1 MKKALITGIT
11 GQDGSYLAEL
21 LLEKGYKVY
30 GIVRRTSLLYSHT
43 RLDHIRD
50 KLILEYG
57 DLSDGSSLTKYITK
71 MTRENEGFEIFE
83 VYNLAAQSH
92 VQISFEI
99 PEYTSLI
106 DGLGTLKIL
115 EAIRTLPPDIIK
127 KTRFYQAGTSE
138 MFGAVL
144 EKPQKETTP
153 FNPQS
158 PYACAKVYSHYLV
171 NNYRDA
177 YDLYACN
184 GILFNHETPR
194 RGENFVTM
202 KIVNGVKKIVEQ
214 EKEYEKEFE
223 KECEKEC
230 AECMCEYESIF
241 HNDNVKEERVKK
253 PHYVLTLGNI
263 DSQRDWGHGKDYVYG
278 MWLMLQQD
286 KPDNYVLATGKTYTV
301 RYFIERCFAKVGK
314 GIVWSGQG
322 INEVGREKSSGKI
335 LVKIDEKYFRPCEV
349 DFLLGDA
356 TKAET
361 ELGWRREY
369 DLDGLIDDMM
379 K

>member
-1 MKKALITGIT
+1 MNKIAFITGIT

-21 LLEKGYKVY
+21 LIEKGYKVY

-57 DLSDGSSLTKYITK
+57 DLSDGSSLTNYITK
-71 MTRENEGFEIFE
+71 MTRENEGFEVFE
-83 VYNLAAQSH
+83 IYNLAAQSH

-106 DGLGTLKIL
+106 DGLGTLKLL
-115 EAIRTLPPDIIK
+115 EAIRILPPDVIK
-127 KTRFYQAGTSE
+127 RTRFYQAGTSE

-144 EKPQKETTP
+144 EKPQKETTL

-177 YDLYACN
+177 YNLFACN
-184 GILFNHETPR
+184 GILFNHESPR

-202 KIVNGVKKIVEQ
+202 KVVNGVKKIVEQ
-214 EKEYEKEFE
+214 ERENK
-223 KECEKEC
+223 
-230 AECMCEYESIF
+230 S
-241 HNDNVKEERVKK
+241 D
-253 PHYVLTLGNI
+253 YVLKLGNI
-263 DSQRDWGHGKDYVYG
+263 DSKRDWGHSKDYVYG

-286 KPDNYVLATGKTYTV
+286 KPDNYVLATGETYTV
-301 RYFIERCFAKVGK
+301 RDFIERCFAKVGK
-314 GIVWSGQG
+314 EIVWSGEG
-322 INEVGREKSSGKI
+322 VEEVGREKLTGKI
-335 LVKIDEKYFRPCEV
+335 VIKIDEKYFRPCEV

-361 ELGWRREY
+361 ELGWTREY
-369 DLDGLIDDMM
+369 NLDALIDDMM

>member
-1 MKKALITGIT
+1 MVKIAFITGIT
-11 GQDGSYLAEL
+11 GQDGSYLSEL
-21 LLEKGYKVY
+21 LIEKGYKVY

-43 RLDHIRD
+43 RLDHIRN

-57 DLSDGSSLTKYITK
+57 DLSDGSSLTNYITK
-71 MTRENEGFEIFE
+71 ITRENEGFEVFE

-115 EAIRTLPPDIIK
+115 EAIRTLPPNVIK
-127 KTRFYQAGTSE
+127 RTRFYQAGTSE

-158 PYACAKVYSHYLV
+158 PYACAKVYSHFLV

-177 YDLYACN
+177 YNLFACN
-184 GILFNHETPR
+184 GILFNHESVR

-202 KIVNGVKKIVEQ
+202 KVVNGVKKIVEQ
-214 EKEYEKEFE
+214 ERENK
-223 KECEKEC
+223 
-230 AECMCEYESIF
+230 S
-241 HNDNVKEERVKK
+241 D
-253 PHYVLTLGNI
+253 YVLKLGNI
-263 DSQRDWGHGKDYVYG
+263 DSKRDWGHSKDYVYG
-278 MWLMLQQD
+278 MWLMLQQE
-286 KPDNYVLATGKTYTV
+286 KPDNYVLATGETYTV
-301 RYFIERCFAKVGK
+301 REFIERCFAKVGK
-314 GIVWSGQG
+314 EIEWSGKG
-322 INEVGREKSSGKI
+322 VDEVGREKSTGKI
-335 LVKIDEKYFRPCEV
+335 VVKIDEKYFRPCEV
-349 DFLLGDA
+349 EFLLGDA
-356 TKAET
+356 SKAET
-361 ELGWRREY
+361 ELGWKREY
-369 DLDGLIDDMM
+369 DLDKLIEDMM

>member
-1 MKKALITGIT
+1 MSKIAFITGVT

-21 LLEKGYKVY
+21 LIEKGYKVY

-57 DLSDGSSLTKYITK
+57 DLSDGSSLTNYITK
-71 MTRENEGFEIFE
+71 MTRENEGFEVFE
-83 VYNLAAQSH
+83 IYNLAAQSH

-106 DGLGTLKIL
+106 DGLGTLKLL
-115 EAIRTLPPDIIK
+115 EAIRTLPPDVIK
-127 KTRFYQAGTSE
+127 RTKFYQAGTSE
-138 MFGAVL
+138 MFGDVL

-177 YDLYACN
+177 YNLFACN
-184 GILFNHETPR
+184 GILFNHESPR

-214 EKEYEKEFE
+214 EKT
-223 KECEKEC
+223 
-230 AECMCEYESIF
+230 M
-241 HNDNVKEERVKK
+241 NNPD
-253 PHYVLTLGNI
+253 YVLKLGNI
-263 DSQRDWGHGKDYVYG
+263 DSKRDWGHSKDYVYG
-278 MWLMLQQD
+278 MWLMIQQD
-286 KPDNYVLATGKTYTV
+286 KPDNYVLATGETYTV
-301 RYFIERCFAKVGK
+301 RDFIERCFAKVGK
-314 GIVWSGQG
+314 EIVWSGKG
-322 INEVGREKSSGKI
+322 IEEVGREKLTGKI
-335 LVKIDEKYFRPCEV
+335 LIKIDEKYFRPCEV
-349 DFLLGDA
+349 EFLLGDA

-361 ELGWRREY
+361 ELGWTREY
-369 DLDGLIDDMM
+369 DLDRLIDDMM
-379 K
+379 R

>member
-1 MKKALITGIT
+1 MTKIAFITGIT

-158 PYACAKVYSHYLV
+158 PYACAKVYSHFLV

-177 YDLYACN
+177 YDLFACN
-184 GILFNHETPR
+184 GILFNHESPR

-202 KIVNGVKKIVEQ
+202 KVVNGVKKIVEQ
-214 EKEYEKEFE
+214 ERENK
-223 KECEKEC
+223 
-230 AECMCEYESIF
+230 S
-241 HNDNVKEERVKK
+241 D
-253 PHYVLTLGNI
+253 YVLKLGNI
-263 DSQRDWGHGKDYVYG
+263 DSNRDWGHSKDYVYG

-286 KPDNYVLATGKTYTV
+286 KPDNYVLATGETYTV
-301 RYFIERCFAKVGK
+301 REFIERCFAKVGK
-314 GIVWSGQG
+314 EIVWQG
-322 INEVGREKSSGKI
+322 EGVDEVGREKSTGKI
-335 LVKIDEKYFRPCEV
+335 VVKIDEKYFRPCEV

-361 ELGWRREY
+361 ELGWTREY
-369 DLDGLIDDMM
+369 DLDKLIDDMM
-379 K
+379 S

>member
-1 MKKALITGIT
+1 MNKIAFITGIT

-21 LLEKGYKVY
+21 LTEKGYKVY

-57 DLSDGSSLTKYITK
+57 DLSDGSSLTNYITK
-71 MTRENEGFEIFE
+71 MTRENEGFEVFE
-83 VYNLAAQSH
+83 IYNMAAQSH

-106 DGLGTLKIL
+106 DGLGTLKML
-115 EAIRTLPPDIIK
+115 EAIRTLPPDVIK
-127 KTRFYQAGTSE
+127 KTKFYQAGTSE

-158 PYACAKVYSHYLV
+158 PYACAKVYSHFLV

-177 YDLYACN
+177 YDLFACN
-184 GILFNHETPR
+184 GILFNHESPR

-202 KIVNGVKKIVEQ
+202 KVVNGVKKIVEQ
-214 EKEYEKEFE
+214 ERENK
-223 KECEKEC
+223 
-230 AECMCEYESIF
+230 S
-241 HNDNVKEERVKK
+241 D
-253 PHYVLTLGNI
+253 YVLKLGNI
-263 DSQRDWGHGKDYVYG
+263 DSKRDWGHSKDYVYG

-286 KPDNYVLATGKTYTV
+286 KSDNYVLATGETYTV
-301 RYFIERCFAKVGK
+301 RDFIERCFAKVGK
-314 GIVWSGQG
+314 EIEWSGEG
-322 INEVGREKSSGKI
+322 VDEVGREKMTGKI
-335 LVKIDEKYFRPCEV
+335 LIKIDEKYFRPCEV

-361 ELGWRREY
+361 ELGWTREY
-369 DLDGLIDDMM
+369 DLDKLIDDMM
-379 K
+379 S

>member
-1 MKKALITGIT
+1 MSKIAFITGVT

-21 LLEKGYKVY
+21 LIEKGYKVY

-57 DLSDGSSLTKYITK
+57 DLSDGSSLTNYITK
-71 MTRENEGFEIFE
+71 MTRENEGFEVFE
-83 VYNLAAQSH
+83 IYNLAAQSH

-106 DGLGTLKIL
+106 DGLGTLKVL
-115 EAIRTLPPDIIK
+115 EAIRTLPADIRK
-127 KTRFYQAGTSE
+127 KTKFYQAGTSE
-138 MFGAVL
+138 MFGDVL

-171 NNYRDA
+171 NNYRDG
-177 YDLYACN
+177 YNLFACN
-184 GILFNHETPR
+184 GILFNHESPR

-214 EKEYEKEFE
+214 EKT
-223 KECEKEC
+223 
-230 AECMCEYESIF
+230 M
-241 HNDNVKEERVKK
+241 NNPD
-253 PHYVLTLGNI
+253 YVLKLGNI
-263 DSQRDWGHGKDYVYG
+263 DSKRDWGHSKDYVYG

-286 KPDNYVLATGKTYTV
+286 KPDNYVLATGETYTV
-301 RYFIERCFAKVGK
+301 RDFIERCFAKVGK
-314 GIVWSGQG
+314 VIEWSGEG
-322 INEVGREKSSGKI
+322 INEVGREKSTGKI

-349 DFLLGDA
+349 EFLLGDA

-361 ELGWRREY
+361 ELGWTREY
-369 DLDGLIDDMM
+369 DLDRLIDDMM
-379 K
+379 R

>member
-1 MKKALITGIT
+1 MSKIAFITGVT

-21 LLEKGYKVY
+21 LIEKGYKVY

-57 DLSDGSSLTKYITK
+57 DLSDGSSLTNYITK
-71 MTRENEGFEIFE
+71 MTRENEGFEVFE
-83 VYNLAAQSH
+83 IYNLAAQSH

-106 DGLGTLKIL
+106 DGLGTLKVL
-115 EAIRTLPPDIIK
+115 EAIRTLPADIRK
-127 KTRFYQAGTSE
+127 KTKFYQAGTSE
-138 MFGAVL
+138 MFGDVL

-171 NNYRDA
+171 NNYRDG
-177 YDLYACN
+177 YNLFACN
-184 GILFNHETPR
+184 GILFNHESPR

-214 EKEYEKEFE
+214 EKT
-223 KECEKEC
+223 
-230 AECMCEYESIF
+230 M
-241 HNDNVKEERVKK
+241 NNPD
-253 PHYVLTLGNI
+253 YVLKLGNI
-263 DSQRDWGHGKDYVYG
+263 DSKRDWGHSKDYVYG
-278 MWLMLQQD
+278 MWLMLQQE
-286 KPDNYVLATGKTYTV
+286 KPDNYVLATGETYTV
-301 RYFIERCFAKVGK
+301 RDFIERCFAKVGK
-314 GIVWSGQG
+314 EIVWSGEG
-322 INEVGREKSSGKI
+322 INEVGREKSTGKI

-349 DFLLGDA
+349 EFLLGDA

-361 ELGWRREY
+361 ELGWTREY
-369 DLDGLIDDMM
+369 DLDRLIDDMM
-379 K
+379 R